1 MNFIQFKSEK
11 PETIFAPWWF
21 YIIGEDRLINIDF
34 KKIAL
39 LILNK
44 EKEIK
49 ADDLFLGISSVSL
62 TSGSFLSSASLL
74 FRLENILPGYLTR
87 IASQ

>member
-34 KKIAL
+34 KKIAS
-39 LILNK
+39 LIL
-44 EKEIK
+44 EKESIILFKYFLFSIK
-49 ADDLFLGISSVSL
+49 TFNYLSKNFIPLSLPTNLRLVNISEEFNLFL
-62 TSGSFLSSASLL
+62 
-74 FRLENILPGYLTR
+74 
-87 IASQ
+87 